1 MPTIAALNQ
10 VSKVFDNG
18 VEAVQSFSLDVAM
31 GERLSLLGPS
41 GCGKTTVLRMLA
53 GLEVPSNGKI
63 SIQSKDAC
71 QIGFVFQSPTLLPW
85 KTAFENI
92 WSPLQL
98 RGISKTEAQAD
109 IKELLERVDLSEF
122 KDAYPKELSG
132 GMQMRVSIARA
143 LVMKP
148 KLLLM
153 DEPFAALD
161 EMTRFKLND
170 LLLEQQRL
178 EQFALLFVTHSVFES
193 AYLCDR
199 VAIMTKRPGTL
210 HTIVDTSSKAIRNET
225 YRTSRTYIDKCR
237 EISTHLHEAD

>member
-1 MPTIAALNQ
+1 MPSIATLKQ
-10 VSKVFDNG
+10 VSKTFDNG
-18 VEAVQSFSLDVAM
+18 VEAVRLFSMDVAM
-31 GERLSLLGPS
+31 GERVSLLGPS

-53 GLEVPSNGKI
+53 GLETPSEGTI
-63 SIQSKDAC
+63 SIDLEDAG

-85 KTAFENI
+85 KTVFENI
-92 WSPLQL
+92 WAPLQL
-98 RGISKTEAQAD
+98 QGVSKAEAQTD
-109 IKELLERVDLSEF
+109 IEDLLQRVDLSDF
-122 KDAYPKELSG
+122 RDAYPRELSG

-148 KLLLM
+148 NLLLM

-199 VAIMTKRPGTL
+199 VAIMTNRPGTL
-210 HTIVDTSSKAIRNET
+210 HTIVDASTEDVRSEA
-225 YRTSRTYIDKCR
+225 YRTSRAYIDKCR
-237 EISTHLHEAD
+237 EISTHLHEAV